1 MCVQSI
7 TLCYIITINSTVK
20 HRHVM
25 TYMNAPF
32 IHLVRDILHQMESY
46 LHCFGCKKCAFLV
59 LFARPVKNR
68 FSIQCL
74 FDMTRD
80 QSLLDVYPHAAEMMQ
95 EYNHCIVASV
105 QDIIPTVDCEG
116 DEEAIN
122 FQRNILSASSCGDY
136 MALLKV
142 YQNKSQQPE
151 LQTPAVSFLS
161 ELLHDM
167 LELSTRRLTD
177 RELTDTNSCNS
188 SVYEVLST
196 RTDVTEES

>member
-1 MCVQSI
+1 
-7 TLCYIITINSTVK
+7 
-20 HRHVM
+20 M

-80 QSLLDVYPHAAEMMQ
+80 QSLL
-95 EYNHCIVASV
+95 
-105 QDIIPTVDCEG
+105 
-116 DEEAIN
+116 
-122 FQRNILSASSCGDY
+122 SCGDY